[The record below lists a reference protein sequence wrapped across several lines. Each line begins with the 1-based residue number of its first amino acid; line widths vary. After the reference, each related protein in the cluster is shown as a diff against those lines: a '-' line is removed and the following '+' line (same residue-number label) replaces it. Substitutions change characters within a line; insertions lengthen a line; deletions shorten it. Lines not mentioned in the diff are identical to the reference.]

1 MWGRGPGG
9 QEVLFPQGSSF
20 QTEGWP
26 EPRCG
31 SVRVCEGLRSAV
43 FPPELDSN
51 LMSVGSWALQRKSS
65 GLHKMSKAICGSA
78 LPPPQREVDSG
89 DYADFKDV
97 SLRIK
102 LRHYQSLRV
111 HC

>member
-1 MWGRGPGG
+1 MAGAPVW
-9 QEVLFPQGSSF
+9 
-20 QTEGWP
+20 
-26 EPRCG
+26 
-31 SVRVCEGLRSAV
+31 VCEGLRGSAV
-43 FPPELDSN
+43 SPLPEFPPELDSN

-65 GLHKMSKAICGSA
+65 GLHKMSKAICGSE

-89 DYADFKDV
+89 DYTDFKDV